1 MANYLL
7 LFHGG
12 GAPEGEEAQAQV
24 MDDWTKWFASL
35 GAAVVDAG
43 NPTGVAKT
51 VSSDGSVS
59 DGGGSNPVTGYSVI
73 SADNLDA
80 AAEVAKACPH
90 LASGGSIEVSETFSV
105 M

>member
-7 LFHGG
+7 LYHGG
-12 GAPEGEEAQAQV
+12 GAPEGAEAQAQV
-24 MDDWTKWFASL
+24 MDDWTKWFGSL
-35 GAAVVDAG
+35 GAAVVDGG

-73 SADNLDA
+73 TADNLDA
-80 AAEVAKACPH
+80 AVEMAKGCPH
-90 LASGGSIEVSETFSV
+90 VTSGGSIEVAETFAV